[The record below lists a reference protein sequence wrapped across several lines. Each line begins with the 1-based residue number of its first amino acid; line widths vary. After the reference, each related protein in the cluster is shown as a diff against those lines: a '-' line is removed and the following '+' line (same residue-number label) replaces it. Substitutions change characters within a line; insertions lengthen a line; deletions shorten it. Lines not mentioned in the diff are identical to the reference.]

1 MAKNS
6 KSKRAAQE
14 NAEFADEISVKN
26 ISKPAKG
33 ASEKTNK

>member
-6 KSKRAAQE
+6 KSKRAAQD

-26 ISKPAKG
+26 ISKSAKG
-33 ASEKTNK
+33 TSEKVNK

>member
-6 KSKRAAQE
+6 KSKRAPQD

-26 ISKPAKG
+26 ISKPSKG
-33 ASEKTNK
+33 ASEKANK

>member
-6 KSKRAAQE
+6 KSKRASQD

-26 ISKPAKG
+26 LSKKSKAPA
-33 ASEKTNK
+33 EKNNK